1 MVVRK
6 KWGEGEGFRGLVC
19 MDYSCG
25 DIDDGNA
32 CKDAN
37 IPEVVGQSCVG
48 NGGMLQSTD
57 SNEIF

>member
-1 MVVRK
+1 MVVQK
-6 KWGEGEGFRGLVC
+6 KWGEGEVFRELVC
-19 MDYSCG
+19 MDYSCV
-25 DIDDGNA
+25 DIDGGGA
-32 CKDAN
+32 CKNAN